1 MQHWYMLTL
10 VGHDQPGIVARVTD
24 ALFKA
29 GANLGEASMMRLG
42 GEFTIMLRARYD
54 EGVDGLREHLA
65 PVANAMGLHLHVDV
79 CDGEPQGQA
88 EPNVRI
94 SVSGADRPG
103 IVSEVTGAL
112 AEAGFN
118 ILELESDVAGSDASP
133 IYLIHIEGEARQGEE
148 ALEAA
153 LAPLREKGIDVSMQ
167 AIDIMVG

>member
-10 VGHDQPGIVARVTD
+10 VGHDQPGIVARVTA
-24 ALFKA
+24 ALFDA

-54 EGVDGLREHLA
+54 GGVEGLRAHLLPIA
-65 PVANAMGLHLHVDV
+65 DALGLHLHVDA
-79 CDGEPQGQA
+79 CEGEPQGHV
-88 EPNVRI
+88 EPDVRI

-103 IVSEVTGAL
+103 IVSEVTGVL

-118 ILELESDVAGSDASP
+118 ILELESDMAGSEAAP
-133 IYLIHIEGEARQGEE
+133 IYLIHIEGEARQGSD

-153 LAPLREKGIDVSMQ
+153 LAPLRNKGVDVSMQ
-167 AIDIMVG
+167 PIDLMVG